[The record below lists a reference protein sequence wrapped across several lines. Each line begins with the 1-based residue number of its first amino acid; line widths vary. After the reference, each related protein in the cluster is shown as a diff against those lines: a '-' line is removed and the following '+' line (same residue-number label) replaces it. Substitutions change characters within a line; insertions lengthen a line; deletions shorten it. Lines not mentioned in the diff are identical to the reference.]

1 MSRTIAP
8 AVVLVA
14 ALLALFGVPS
24 VARADVSN
32 RAQAAAPLSATD
44 MAPFL
49 GDWAL
54 ALEGPNGPATF
65 TLSVKLDKEKPS
77 AELVSEAMGAQPITD
92 LAKADK
98 ALALSYSF
106 TWEGNAVNAVIKLT
120 PAADGKMSAQID
132 FAGGAYVMT
141 GTATKK
147 ETVK

>member
-14 ALLALFGVPS
+14 TLVALSTVPS
-24 VARADVSN
+24 VARAEVSTTH
-32 RAQAAAPLSATD
+32 QAAAPLTAAD
-44 MAPFL
+44 LAPFV

-54 ALEGPNGPATF
+54 ALEGPNGPGAF
-65 TLSVKLDKEKPS
+65 TLSVKMDKEKPS

-92 LAKADK
+92 IAKAGK
-98 ALALSYSF
+98 SLALSYTF
-106 TWEGNAVNAVIKLT
+106 TWEGNGVDAVVKLT
-120 PAADGKMSAQID
+120 PAADGKTSAQID

-147 ETVK
+147 EVVK

>member
-8 AVVLVA
+8 AVVLAA
-14 ALLALFGVPS
+14 ALLALPGVPS
-24 VARADVSN
+24 VARAEVF
-32 RAQAAAPLSATD
+32 AIQQASVPLTAADL
-44 MAPFL
+44 APFL

-54 ALEGPNGPATF
+54 ALEGPNGPGAF

-92 LAKADK
+92 IAKADK

-106 TWEGNAVNAVIKLT
+106 TWEGNAVDAVIKLT
-120 PAADGKMSAQID
+120 PAAEGKTSAQID